1 MYLNDLPL
9 DYEGFH
15 RLDSPP
21 RDRPMSNN
29 GRNRNGIAPWGNGEK
44 FLGNIRPLGNFNEQ
58 SKKIY

>member
-21 RDRPMSNN
+21 RDRPMSNS

-44 FLGNIRPLGNFNEQ
+44 FLGNIRLQGNFNG
-58 SKKIY
+58 